1 MKKINKKISAVALAG
16 TLIAGTGLSQGLVGH
31 ADSGFVPKTLLS
43 ANLLKN
49 DPQGGAYTAV
59 EKHQYDSNYN
69 AIYLGNGPK
78 FNKFIKRIYQNKG
91 DKLLIPQNYKN
102 EKIPSY
108 YNLIPNH
115 KYFYLEFTDGAEFSS
130 NIHKLDKYK
139 KQKDPI
145 VVKIKNEYF
154 GIFFYTT
161 DHERNVMPI
170 KQLGESYDFE
180 VFYAHS
186 NSDPH
191 GKATMESFITKN
203 DTFSEEEKKRLL
215 EELNDDM
222 VFLDAEELAYDL
234 KNGIFTIPKGF
245 SRCQI
250 GNYEYIFSKNSK

>member
-31 ADSGFVPKTLLS
+31 ADSGFVPKTLLA

-69 AIYLGNGPK
+69 AIYLGKGAK

-108 YNLIPNH
+108 YRLQPNH
-115 KYFYLEFTDGAEFSS
+115 KYFFLQFADGAEFSS
-130 NIHKLDKYK
+130 NIHKLDPYK

-145 VVKIKNEYF
+145 VVKIEDEYF

-161 DHERNVMPI
+161 NHERNVMPI
-170 KQLGESYDFE
+170 KQLGDSYGYE

-191 GKATMESFITKN
+191 GRVI
-203 DTFSEEEKKRLL
+203 R
-215 EELNDDM
+215 
-222 VFLDAEELAYDL
+222 
-234 KNGIFTIPKGF
+234 GG
-245 SRCQI
+245 
-250 GNYEYIFSKNSK
+250 